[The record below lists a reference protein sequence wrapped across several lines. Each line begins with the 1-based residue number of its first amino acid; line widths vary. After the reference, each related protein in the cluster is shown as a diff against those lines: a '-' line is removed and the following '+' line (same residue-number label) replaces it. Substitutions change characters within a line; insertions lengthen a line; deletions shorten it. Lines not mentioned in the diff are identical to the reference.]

1 MPPPAD
7 VPRPVPAAALSRA
20 ARRPAAGRALGVTDA
35 AVKSHVMVVEDD
47 RDTREVLRLILEMEG
62 IEVTEA
68 SDGIEALDRLHELR
82 EADPD
87 RPCAIVLDIMMPR
100 CSGPEFR
107 RRQLHDPLIA
117 GVPIIVLSAIADQV
131 KLDELEAF
139 AKVSK
144 PFDPDQLIQ
153 VVRRACGIPHD

>member
-1 MPPPAD
+1 
-7 VPRPVPAAALSRA
+7 
-20 ARRPAAGRALGVTDA
+20 VTDA

-107 RRQLHDPLIA
+107 RRQLHAPLIA

-131 KLDELEAF
+131 TLDELEAF

-144 PFDPDQLIQ
+144 PFDPEQLIQ